1 LIYELAGVLGINPD
15 PFTLRELL
23 WMAEGKGRENW
34 NHTAALLATMIN
46 IMRSKGRPAIKPS
59 ELNPYLRKPRPILRG
74 KDLRILKDIFVKEEN
89 HGIVK

>member
-1 LIYELAGVLGINPD
+1 MIGINPD
-15 PFTLRELL
+15 LFTLRELV

-46 IMRSKGRPAIKPS
+46 IMRSKNRPVVKPS
-59 ELNPYLRKPRPILRG
+59 ELNPYLRKPRPMLRG
-74 KDLRILKDIFVKEEN
+74 SELIILKDIFVKEEN